1 VTELDLIPQ
10 PDFGERLRRLR
21 MQRGLKQ
28 SDLTGESLSASY
40 VSRIESGTRTVT
52 PHVAQ
57 LLAERLGVDI
67 NVFQGNREAVLADQ
81 LVQAQQALLSGD
93 HDTAVR
99 TLEAALEK
107 APRLSLAME
116 WHIRQSLCTA
126 LSNLGRLAQ
135 WRRHQTRL
143 VALATESDS
152 LRLLVLAYTG
162 LSNCL
167 RFNGEIDGA
176 RTAARWAVDRARDPD
191 VPEIPKVMAMIALIA
206 AEAEAGR
213 SGEAASYADELL
225 DTINSDTLPSL
236 RAKVLWAAASAR
248 LGRQG
253 FDETMALLRQAM
265 DELPSSED
273 LVTWAR
279 LRLAAV
285 SLSYRAGK
293 PIDPETSASFAM
305 ASRVLRLT
313 GIPIY
318 QVQLDLLEAELA
330 FGESRFEDVEA
341 LCRSALNQ
349 ANLLSFRDRK
359 QARILEARAMGHRG
373 QPDRAIDSLRDVAQ
387 QLDDAGSKDL
397 SAEAWRLVAEF
408 ALMPRNRDD
417 EPERQ

>member
-21 MQRGLKQ
+21 QQRGLKQ

-40 VSRIESGTRTVT
+40 VSRIESGTRAVT
-52 PHVAQ
+52 PHIAH
-57 LLAERLGVDI
+57 LLAKRLGVDI
-67 NVFQGNREAVLADQ
+67 TVFQGNREAVLADL

-93 HDTAVR
+93 YATVVR
-99 TLEAALEK
+99 TLETALEK
-107 APRLSLAME
+107 APRLSLALE
-116 WHIRQSLCTA
+116 WQIRQSMCTA
-126 LSNLGRLAQ
+126 LSHLGRLTA

-152 LRLLVLAYTG
+152 PRLLVSAYTG

-176 RTAARWAVDRARDPD
+176 RTAARWAVDRARDQD
-191 VPEIPKVMAMIALIA
+191 VPETPRVMAMIALIA
-206 AEAEAGR
+206 SEAEAGR
-213 SGEAASYADELL
+213 SSEAASYADELL
-225 DTINSDTLPSL
+225 NTIGPETPPSL

-248 LGRQG
+248 FGREG
-253 FDETMALLRQAM
+253 FDETMALLRRAM
-265 DELPSSED
+265 TELPCGED

-285 SLSYRAGK
+285 SLSYRAGQ
-293 PIDPETSASFAM
+293 PIDTDTSASFTM
-305 ASRVLRLT
+305 ASQVLRLT

-318 QVQLDLLEAELA
+318 QAQLDLLEAELA
-330 FGESRFEDVEA
+330 FGERRFEDVEA
-341 LCRSALNQ
+341 LCRSALAQ
-349 ANLLSFRDRK
+349 TNLLSFRDRE

-373 QPDRAIDSLRDVAQ
+373 HPDRAIDSLRDVAQ
-387 QLDDAGSKDL
+387 QLDDAGAKDL

-408 ALMPRNRDD
+408 ALMPRDRED
-417 EPERQ
+417 